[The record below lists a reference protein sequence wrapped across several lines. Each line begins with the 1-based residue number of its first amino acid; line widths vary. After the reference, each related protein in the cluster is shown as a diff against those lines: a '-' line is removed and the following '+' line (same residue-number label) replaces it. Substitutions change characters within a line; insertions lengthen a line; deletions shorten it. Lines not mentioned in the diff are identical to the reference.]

1 MARDKAKDDLHFNC
15 SQQHETDYVAG
26 LYPEKHKQDV
36 KDLLSKACKE
46 NTLKNSTH
54 KQVYALIELEL
65 GHKVP

>member
-36 KDLLSKACKE
+36 KNLLSKACKE
-46 NTLKNSTH
+46 NTLKN
-54 KQVYALIELEL
+54 
-65 GHKVP
+65 